1 MNCPS
6 CGAPLSLNGDHGVP
20 ACDYCKSIYYPEKND
35 EGVRVLGEDTE
46 EACPVCAIPLT
57 LAIFARERIRYC
69 TRCRGMLIPM
79 ERFLALIQELK
90 AEGPGPY
97 VPRAPD
103 PRELNRHINCPRCHQ
118 RMDTHYY
125 CGGGSVIIDDCS
137 RCLLNWT
144 DRGEMLQIAQAP
156 DRSYGEAGEMDP
168 ERDIS
173 LRDC

>member
-1 MNCPS
+1 
-6 CGAPLSLNGDHGVP
+6 
-20 ACDYCKSIYYPEKND
+20 
-35 EGVRVLGEDTE
+35 
-46 EACPVCAIPLT
+46 
-57 LAIFARERIRYC
+57 
-69 TRCRGMLIPM
+69 MLIPM